1 MNVLILY
8 AHPSPDS
15 FNAALRDAAA
25 DEARSLGHEVRISD
39 LYAENFDAVGG
50 ARDFVAPENPET
62 FHYQS
67 EQRAAALNDGFVADI
82 AREQEKLRWADCLI
96 LQFPIWWGGP
106 PAIVKGWID
115 RVCAYGVAY
124 ADGTRFATG
133 LFRGRRSLISVT
145 TGGSERRFSDAGE
158 YGDIDAVL
166 WPIQRLFL
174 GYMGYDLVPPHVCY
188 AAPRVDAAARADQI
202 AKLRARV
209 RQMVSREMDA
219 VPVPSSQALLAAVA
233 DRNWNSAV

>member
-1 MNVLILY
+1 MNLLILY
-8 AHPSPDS
+8 AHPSPHS

-25 DEARSLGHEVRISD
+25 DEARSLGHQVEISD

-50 ARDFVAPENPET
+50 VRDFIAPQDPDA

-67 EQRAAALNDGFVADI
+67 EQRAAALSDGFAPDI
-82 AREQEKLRWADCLI
+82 AREQDRLRRADCLI

-133 LFRGRRSLISVT
+133 LFQGRRSLISVT
-145 TGGSERRFSDAGE
+145 TGGSARRFSADGE
-158 YGDIDAVL
+158 YGAIETIL
-166 WPIQRLFL
+166 WPIQQSFL
-174 GYMGYDLVPPHVCY
+174 GYLGYDLAAPHVCY
-188 AAPRVDAAARADQI
+188 SAPRIDDAARAEQI
-202 AKLRARV
+202 EGLRHRV
-209 RQMVSREMDA
+209 RRMLDE
-219 VPVPSSQALLAAVA
+219 PVVAAPLPLAKTLLAAVA
-233 DRNWNSAV
+233 DRDWHSPV

>member
-8 AHPSPDS
+8 AHPSPQS

-39 LYAENFDAVGG
+39 LYADDFDAVGG
-50 ARDFVAPENPET
+50 VRDFVAPEDPDR

-67 EQRAAALNDGFVADI
+67 EQRAAALKDGFAPDI

-124 ADGTRFATG
+124 ADGTRFDSG

-145 TGGSERRFSDAGE
+145 TGGSERRFSEAGE
-158 YGDIDAVL
+158 YGAIDTVL
-166 WPIQRLFL
+166 WPIQTLFL
-174 GYMGYDLVPPHVCY
+174 GYMGYDRTAPHVCY
-188 AAPRVDAAARADQI
+188 SAPRIDNAARATQI
-202 AKLRARV
+202 ADLRGRV
-209 RQMVSREMDA
+209 RDLLADDVTA
-219 VPVPSSQALLAAVA
+219 APVPSSRALLEAVA
-233 DRNWNSAV
+233 DRDWHSAV

>member
-8 AHPSPDS
+8 AHPGPQS

-25 DEARSLGHEVRISD
+25 DEARSLGHDVQITD
-39 LYAENFDAVGG
+39 LYAEDFDPVGG
-50 ARDFVAPENPET
+50 PRDFVAPENADL

-67 EQRAAALNDGFVADI
+67 EQRAAALKNGFAPDI
-82 AREQEKLRWADCLI
+82 AREQDKLRWAECLI

-133 LFRGRRSLISVT
+133 LFKGRRSLISVT
-145 TGGSERRFSDAGE
+145 TGGSERRFSGEGE
-158 YGDIDAVL
+158 YGAIDTVL
-166 WPIQRLFL
+166 WPIQTLFL
-174 GYMGYDLVPPHVCY
+174 GYMGYDLTPPHVCY
-188 AAPRVDAAARADQI
+188 SAPRIDDAGRAAQI
-202 AKLRARV
+202 EGLRARV
-209 RQMVSREMDA
+209 REMLREEMVA
-219 VPVPSSQALLAAVA
+219 QPVPSSEMLLAAVA

>member
-8 AHPSPDS
+8 AHPSPQS

-25 DEARSLGHEVRISD
+25 EEARSLGHDVLISD
-39 LYAENFDAVGG
+39 LYADDFEAVGG
-50 ARDFVAPENPET
+50 VRDFVAPENADR

-67 EQRAAALNDGFVADI
+67 EQRAAALNEGFTADI
-82 AREQEKLRWADCLI
+82 AREQDKLRWADCLI

-133 LFRGRRSLISVT
+133 LFKGRRSMISVT
-145 TGGSERRFSDAGE
+145 TGGSTRRFSSDGE
-158 YGDIDAVL
+158 YGAIDAVL
-166 WPIQRLFL
+166 WPIQQLFL
-174 GYMGYDLVPPHVCY
+174 GYMGYELAAPHVCY
-188 AAPRVDAAARADQI
+188 GAPRIDDAARAEQI
-202 AKLRARV
+202 AGLRARV
-209 RQMVSREMDA
+209 REMVREDISA
-219 VPVPSSQALLAAVA
+219 TPLPSPQTLLAAVA
-233 DRNWNSAV
+233 NRDWHSAV